1 MSKKAI
7 IIGGTGATGKH
18 LVHQLLNN
26 KNWDKVTTIGR
37 MPALNGAKHEKLN
50 DIVLNNLYD
59 LSSTKGVWAN
69 HDIFINC
76 IGTTKQRAGSSK
88 DFRNIEVNISENA
101 AILASEENIP
111 HATLISANGAN
122 KNQWSK
128 DFIHPLFYI
137 KTMGE
142 KEDTILNNRFKSTS
156 IYRPGML
163 VRLIN
168 NQLNWIQELMIKTNI
183 GIRVDVLAA
192 AMIYNAENIDTSFN
206 LNSSKIFSGNRTIKK
221 ILPGN
226 ID

>member
-1 MSKKAI
+1 
-7 IIGGTGATGKH
+7 
-18 LVHQLLNN
+18 
-26 KNWDKVTTIGR
+26 
-37 MPALNGAKHEKLN
+37 
-50 DIVLNNLYD
+50 
-59 LSSTKGVWAN
+59 
-69 HDIFINC
+69 
-76 IGTTKQRAGSSK
+76 SSK